1 MPFSMPRMLADWLA
15 FHATHAALRRLDP
28 YLRADLGLTD
38 ADLRRISRRAV
49 HHEGPISIYRLVGDD
64 IGEERVPCG
73 TLSACDQ
80 GISSTLWHEIGSAS
94 ESSSSPT
101 SMESVKKA
109 SLPRLHHSY
118 WPET

>member
-1 MPFSMPRMLADWLA
+1 MPFFMPRVLADWLA
-15 FHATHAALRRLDP
+15 FQSTYAALRRLDP

-49 HHEGPISIYRLVGDD
+49 HHKGPISIYLLV
-64 IGEERVPCG
+64 EEDSVR
-73 TLSACDQ
+73 DQ
-80 GISSTLWHEIGSAS
+80 GVSTTLWHEIGSAS

-101 SMESVKKA
+101 SMASVKKA